1 MTPEQL
7 KTLLDAGTITEA
19 QYNAML
25 PMAEAFQRA
34 QDEADECEEFM
45 AKCEAASLALKKKL
59 LKEKAMDI
67 SIRAVLTEDRF
78 ERKEK
83 DRVAGRLRWAA
94 KRGGGMSFG

>member
-1 MTPEQL
+1 MTPTEL
-7 KTLLDAGTITEA
+7 KALLDAGTITEA

-25 PMAEAFQRA
+25 PAAEAHVRMQE
-34 QDEADECEEFM
+34 EADECEAFVK
-45 AKCEAASLALKKKL
+45 KCEAASLSLKKKL

-67 SIRAVLTEDRF
+67 SIRSALTEDRF

-83 DRVAGRLRWAA
+83 DRVAGRLLWAA

>member
-25 PMAEAFQRA
+25 PAAEAHARM
-34 QDEADECEEFM
+34 QDEADECEAFVK
-45 AKCEAASLALKKKL
+45 KCEDASLALKKKL

-67 SIRAVLTEDRF
+67 SIRSALTEDRF

-83 DRVAGRLRWAA
+83 DRIARRLLWAA

>member
-1 MTPEQL
+1 MTPEEL
-7 KTLLDAGTITEA
+7 KALLDAGTITEA

-25 PMAEAFQRA
+25 PMAETHARQL
-34 QDEADECEEFM
+34 QEEDECEAFVK
-45 AKCEAASLALKKKL
+45 KCEDASLALKKKL

-67 SIRAVLTEDRF
+67 SIRSALTEDRF

-83 DRVAGRLRWAA
+83 DRIARRLLWAA